1 MATPAFSSSVA
12 LKQGTVYPETSN
24 YGKAVNRFAELANK
38 YSNGEIKITVYH
50 GGQLGKHTQMVENIM
65 RGATDIHIETVD
77 IFERF
82 VPEVFFQGM
91 SYLFKD
97 TDHVRKLFRSE
108 WFEKNVHAKFK
119 EKGVTFIEQKYT
131 WVRGPFRVLVTKI
144 PILTV
149 DDVKKIKLRVFASE
163 TYKKV
168 WQGLGANTTNV
179 DWTEVYLA
187 LKQNMIQ
194 GVTSPIDLVR
204 PMKFTEVAKYITH
217 IDEFPAILL
226 VWMNQKN
233 YERLTPSQKLAIQK
247 AADEGGEYF
256 SKMNTE
262 GAEVDIDYMIETDG
276 ITYIKLPLKE
286 WREKVRIVYEG
297 LEKDGSMPKGFYQ
310 MIQSLK

>member
-1 MATPAFSSSVA
+1 
-12 LKQGTVYPETSN
+12 
-24 YGKAVNRFAELANK
+24 
-38 YSNGEIKITVYH
+38 
-50 GGQLGKHTQMVENIM
+50 
-65 RGATDIHIETVD
+65 
-77 IFERF
+77 
-82 VPEVFFQGM
+82 
-91 SYLFKD
+91 
-97 TDHVRKLFRSE
+97 
-108 WFEKNVHAKFK
+108 
-119 EKGVTFIEQKYT
+119 
-131 WVRGPFRVLVTKI
+131 
-144 PILTV
+144 V